1 MGKVVIVVLAYL
13 VLGVL
18 EMVPLVREK
27 VKKHIIT
34 YLVFWTLAAVFSLL
48 LTLKV
53 KLPSFERAMID
64 LITSITEKG
73 GV

>member
-1 MGKVVIVVLAYL
+1 MGKAVIVVLAYL

-18 EMVPLVREK
+18 EMVPLVRK
-27 VKKHIIT
+27 KIKKHIII

-53 KLPSFERAMID
+53 KLPSFERTMID
-64 LITSITEKG
+64 LISSITGKG